1 MDSKPS
7 RTVRTERNC
16 RSLRERRERDSRD
29 ESRTRAE
36 IAEASRQAVRR
47 AVRSVREYLRGAE
60 DLRADDFTGA
70 DGLAG
75 YCYVATE
82 VLYHRL
88 GKPWRPYCVTVHAS
102 HHSRDVPVRVHHYY
116 LMDEESGECES
127 SEAED
132 SLNDSSRS
140 ANREVLDPTVEQFET
155 APDYGRGRPVPV
167 RDEPS
172 PRAQTVLD
180 ALDW

>member
-7 RTVRTERNC
+7 E
-16 RSLRERRERDSRD
+16 
-29 ESRTRAE
+29 
-36 IAEASRQAVRR
+36 RR
-47 AVRSVREYLRGAE
+47 AVRLVREYLRGHE
-60 DLRADDFTGA
+60 ELRADDFTGA

-82 VLYHRL
+82 VLHHRM
-88 GKPWRPYCVTVHAS
+88 GDDWRPYCVTVHAS
-102 HHSRDVPVRVHHYY
+102 HHNRDVPVRVHHYY
-116 LMDEESGECES
+116 LMNEESG
-127 SEAED
+127 D
-132 SLNDSSRS
+132 
-140 ANREVLDPTVEQFET
+140 VLDPTVEQFEA

-167 RDEPS
+167 DGTPS

>member
-1 MDSKPS
+1 MDSKVS
-7 RTVRTERNC
+7 ERG
-16 RSLRERRERDSRD
+16 
-29 ESRTRAE
+29 
-36 IAEASRQAVRR
+36 AVRM
-47 AVRSVREYLRGAE
+47 VRDYLRGAE

-82 VLYHRL
+82 VLL
-88 GKPWRPYCVTVHAS
+88 DVVGDEFRPYCVTVHTS

-116 LMDEESGECES
+116 LMDEESGE
-127 SEAED
+127 
-132 SLNDSSRS
+132 
-140 ANREVLDPTVEQFET
+140 VLDATADQFEEPP
-155 APDYGRGRPVPV
+155 AYERGRPVPAPS
-167 RDEPS
+167 EPS